1 MLTDTLVSTDS
12 DSELSGSL
20 WPVWD
25 EKCRLPLVASTIR
38 PGFSASAVLIV
49 WYRYVC
55 VCASGNTVLYSTVI
69 RDHHTHKRYLLCAN
83 GLKISPM
90 LCSPILA
97 YRPPKG
103 YVPRFLWPGSH
114 FRVTQ
119 SPHSV

>member
-25 EKCRLPLVASTIR
+25 EKCRLPLVASTTR
-38 PGFSASAVLIV
+38 PGFSASAVLVV

-69 RDHHTHKRYLLCAN
+69 RDHHTHTSGTYCVRTGLKFLLCYALLFWPIDR
-83 GLKISPM
+83 LKGM
-90 LCSPILA
+90 CQDFCGRA
-97 YRPPKG
+97 HTFG
-103 YVPRFLWPGSH
+103 
-114 FRVTQ
+114 
-119 SPHSV
+119 